1 MEGDFMDEM
10 DFKILEL
17 IESNGRISHE
27 EIGKRLNLSRP
38 AIHQRV
44 NKLEQKGIILG
55 YNTNI
60 DWSKTGQ
67 VIKAFISINVRTN
80 DFNKI
85 ISKITQINIHG
96 LTIEE
101 CYRIT
106 GQWCIMLKIRS
117 SFTDQITILHD
128 ELLRIE
134 GMLDTSTVLILS
146 EAEKPY

>member
-1 MEGDFMDEM
+1 MDDM
-10 DFKILEL
+10 DFKILEI
-17 IESNGRISHE
+17 IEHNGRISHE

-55 YNTNI
+55 YNTSI

-67 VIKAFISINVRTN
+67 VIKAFVSINVRTN

-85 ISKITQINIHG
+85 IREITTINIEG

-101 CYRIT
+101 CYRVT
-106 GQWCIMLKIRS
+106 GQWCIKLKIRS
-117 SFTDQITILHD
+117 SFTDQITLLHD
-128 ELLRIE
+128 ELLKIE